1 MNDNDII
8 TIRNYRFNKND
19 IYDIYDIERDVDVF
33 YNRQAG
39 FVVETY
45 GTANNPS
52 QRIKFYEDIPYES
65 TLQVIRQYKNKWEK
79 EMLNAIE
86 ITDYSPII
94 NWEQRRYEIAKD
106 ILAAFNPINSR
117 SNPALDA
124 KYAII
129 YVDALIK

>member
-19 IYDIYDIERDVDVF
+19 IYDIYDIERDVDMF

-65 TLQVIRQYKNKWEK
+65 SLQVIIQYKNKWEK
-79 EMLNAIE
+79 EMLNAIKLWK
-86 ITDYSPII
+86 S
-94 NWEQRRYEIAKD
+94 
-106 ILAAFNPINSR
+106 
-117 SNPALDA
+117 
-124 KYAII
+124 
-129 YVDALIK
+129 